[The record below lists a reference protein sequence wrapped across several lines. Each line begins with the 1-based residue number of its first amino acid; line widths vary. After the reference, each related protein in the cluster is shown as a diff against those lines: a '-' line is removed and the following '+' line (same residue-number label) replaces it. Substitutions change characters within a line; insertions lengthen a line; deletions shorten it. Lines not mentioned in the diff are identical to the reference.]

1 MVQRSKRSM
10 SPAKAGEMNAAVRE
24 FHYHVRKWAADTPI
38 GSSVYVALDPL
49 NHALDL
55 MGRVL
60 NAEMDSRS
68 FERRYGEGGI
78 E

>member
-24 FHYHVRKWAADTPI
+24 FHYQVRKWAADTPI
-38 GSSVYVALDPL
+38 GSSVYIALDPL
-49 NHALDL
+49 NSALDL

-60 NAEMDSRS
+60 NAEMDSRG
-68 FERRYGEGGI
+68 FERRYGEGGM